1 MLTGRA
7 SGNGG
12 WPRVRDMASKGS
24 SKRVGKTDAAKAATR
39 KVAREPS
46 RPSKGRSARPSPADV
61 KPARAASPA
70 PSIKPADRSVKPADR
85 SVLARGP
92 GCQILPGQQMLFLS
106 QASLARLPWE
116 NGEVINHVQFALRD
130 IGRGK
135 VETSQQIVLYPQR
148 ESLLSAVAACIP
160 NVQACGL
167 KLFATFP
174 NNQRHQLPQVSSL
187 VVLTDP
193 HTGFPIAVMDA
204 GWLVSQR
211 GPAVSA
217 VAAKLLGR
225 ATSTTATIIGAGVQG
240 RGHIPALVDALPS
253 LTTVWV
259 YDIDPSQTVKAI
271 RWARSVLSRKIHL
284 EPAADLAAA
293 VRTADVIVSATATR
307 EKASPTVPADWI
319 RQGALVL
326 PLDLDSIFA
335 AEIFEQADRFYVDS
349 LDDLKALHEKGV
361 FLRAMPTHVTGQLGH
376 LLAGRIEGRSA
387 DAEIIVC
394 LNIGSGAVDIAL
406 ARAAFD
412 KACRLGVGQVLSL

>member
-1 MLTGRA
+1 MT
-7 SGNGG
+7 
-12 WPRVRDMASKGS
+12 SKAS
-24 SKRVGKTDAAKAATR
+24 SKHVGKGGAAKAATDKAKR
-39 KVAREPS
+39 
-46 RPSKGRSARPSPADV
+46 RPGKERSARPSPPDV
-61 KPARAASPA
+61 KPVRAVNPA
-70 PSIKPADRSVKPADR
+70 PSVKPADR

-92 GCQILPGQQMLFLS
+92 GCQIQPGQQMLFLS
-106 QASLARLPWE
+106 QASLAGLPWE
-116 NGEVINHVQFALRD
+116 KGEVLNHVQFALRD
-130 IGRGK
+130 VGRGK

-148 ESLLSAVAACIP
+148 ESLLSAVAANIP

-174 NNQRHQLPQVSSL
+174 NNQRLQLPQVSSL

-193 HTGFPIAVMDA
+193 HTGFPISVMDA
-204 GWLVSQR
+204 GWLVRQR

-217 VAAKLLGR
+217 VAARLLAR

-259 YDIDPSQTVKAI
+259 YDIEPSQTAKAI
-271 RWARSVLSRKIHL
+271 RWARTVLSRKVHL
-284 EPAADLAAA
+284 EPASDLASA
-293 VRTADVIVSATATR
+293 VRVADVIVSATATAAR
-307 EKASPTVPADWI
+307 KPVGSMVPLDWI

-335 AEIFEQADRFYVDS
+335 ADVFEQADRFYVDS
-349 LDDLKALHEKGV
+349 RDDLKALHEKGV

-394 LNIGSGAVDIAL
+394 LNIGAGAVDIAL